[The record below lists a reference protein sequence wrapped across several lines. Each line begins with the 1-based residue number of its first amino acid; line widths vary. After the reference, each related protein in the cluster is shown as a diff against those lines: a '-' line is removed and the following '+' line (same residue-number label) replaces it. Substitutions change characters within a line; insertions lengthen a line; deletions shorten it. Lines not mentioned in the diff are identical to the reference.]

1 MTTNRTEKTPVAELG
16 GDRDEGL
23 TSTPSKEQN
32 GPMISHALTPAQ
44 YCKQKSTPTTT
55 ECPFWCDRAHGPAIF
70 DNGTAYVEHARAIE
84 LNGIAVDIVQSVE
97 CHFDP
102 DKLRVE
108 ISPAGVLLSPSFN
121 PAETHSLSTV
131 ATFAELLA
139 RARDEL
145 AQIQAHTNN

>member
-1 MTTNRTEKTPVAELG
+1 MTTTTNKKTPGALSAKTST
-16 GDRDEGL
+16 EGL
-23 TSTPSKEQN
+23 NPTSTKKQEN
-32 GPMISHALTPAQ
+32 PMISQSLTPAQ

-97 CHFDP
+97 CHFDT